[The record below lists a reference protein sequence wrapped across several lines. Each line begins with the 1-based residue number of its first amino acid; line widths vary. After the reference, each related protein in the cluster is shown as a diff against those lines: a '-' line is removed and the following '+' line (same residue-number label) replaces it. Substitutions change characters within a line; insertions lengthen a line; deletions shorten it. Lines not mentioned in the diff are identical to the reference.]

1 MKHLAGLSP
10 LFSSDAGQPPCERA
24 YTQLM
29 KIQKR
34 NGSGQHF
41 IVLVHGAQPP
51 DRAFEQDVQHGK
63 AVMFNPH
70 ISIPGGINGCGITP
84 VSPCFTVCIA
94 IPRIGKGQT
103 AVQAEWGSY

>member
-24 YTQLM
+24 CTQLM

-34 NGSGQHF
+34 DGSGQHF

-51 DRAFEQDVQHGK
+51 DRAFEQDVQHCR
-63 AVMFNPH
+63 AVQHEIWTQNTQ
-70 ISIPGGINGCGITP
+70 IPGDSQP
-84 VSPCFTVCIA
+84 ARP
-94 IPRIGKGQT
+94 
-103 AVQAEWGSY
+103 

>member
-24 YTQLM
+24 CTQLM

-34 NGSGQHF
+34 DGSGQHF

-63 AVMFNPH
+63 AVQQKFWAQITQNPLA
-70 ISIPGGINGCGITP
+70 SQM
-84 VSPCFTVCIA
+84 TV
-94 IPRIGKGQT
+94 G
-103 AVQAEWGSY
+103 

>member
-63 AVMFNPH
+63 AVQQKFWSQNTH
-70 ISIPGGINGCGITP
+70 
-84 VSPCFTVCIA
+84 VSGVSQPDA
-94 IPRIGKGQT
+94 RQ
-103 AVQAEWGSY
+103 

>member
-10 LFSSDAGQPPCERA
+10 VLIRCGVASLYGGRKR
-24 YTQLM
+24 YLM

-34 NGSGQHF
+34 CGSGQHF

-63 AVMFNPH
+63 AVQQKFWSQNTH
-70 ISIPGGINGCGITP
+70 
-84 VSPCFTVCIA
+84 VSGVSQPDA
-94 IPRIGKGQT
+94 RQ
-103 AVQAEWGSY
+103 